1 MPSKVNIP
9 DYLSDMVT
17 GSRDAFC
24 NVLHNP
30 ALRSD
35 KIIKKTLERMGGQTF
50 DINDVR
56 VIVTEYLNCLSDAI
70 DKGDPL

>member
-1 MPSKVNIP
+1 MPAKVDIP
-9 DYLSDMVT
+9 EYLADMVT

-35 KIIKKTLERMGGQTF
+35 TIIKKTLERMGGQTF

-56 VIVTEYLNCLSDAI
+56 VIVTEYLNCLAETI

>member
-1 MPSKVNIP
+1 MPAKVDVP

-35 KIIKKTLERMGGQTF
+35 RIIKKTLERMGGQTF

-56 VIVTEYLNCLSDAI
+56 GIVTEYLNCLAETI

>member
-1 MPSKVNIP
+1 MPAKVNIP
-9 DYLSDMVT
+9 EYLADMVT
-17 GSRDAFC
+17 GSKDAFC
-24 NVLHNP
+24 NVLNNP

-56 VIVTEYLNCLSDAI
+56 IIVTEYLNCLAETI
-70 DKGDPL
+70 DKGDSL